1 MNEEQILNYIEE
13 DDKLSHEWFIYQGT
27 EDGTIFDFYA
37 EFIRNDLED
46 QYLALTIYNDIY
58 YSEAVDLVDSEEYWV
73 LTDDEADEKAELEA
87 QYFLENA
94 LSEVP
99 NHLHWYFDDDKYISE
114 QLQDRGYLLN
124 VYNGSEDSIT
134 LDNGSVFY
142 IYRRNQYAI
151 RYII

>member
-1 MNEEQILNYIEE
+1 MNESQILNYIED

-27 EDGTIFDFYA
+27 EDGTIFDFYD
-37 EFIRNDLED
+37 EFIRNDLDD

-58 YSEAVDLVDSEEYWV
+58 YSEAVDLVDSEDYLV

-94 LSEVP
+94 LSEIP
-99 NHLHWYFDDDKYISE
+99 NYLYRYFDDDKYISE
-114 QLQDRGYLLN
+114 QIQDRGYLLN
-124 VYNGSEDSIT
+124 LYNGYEDSIT

-142 IYRRNQYAI
+142 IYRRN
-151 RYII
+151 

>member
-1 MNEEQILNYIEE
+1 MNEDQILNYIED

-58 YSEAVDLVDSEEYWV
+58 YFEAVDLVDSEKYWV
-73 LTDDEADEKAELEA
+73 LTGEEADEKAELET
-87 QYFLENA
+87 QYLLENA

-99 NHLHWYFDDDKYISE
+99 DYLHRYFDEDKYICE
-114 QLQDRGYLLN
+114 QIQDRGYVLN
-124 VYNGSEDSIT
+124 HYNGSEDSIT

-142 IYRRNQYAI
+142 IYRRN
-151 RYII
+151 

>member
-46 QYLALTIYNDIY
+46 NYLALAIYQDIY
-58 YSEAVDLVDSEEYWV
+58 YSEAVDLIDSEDYWV
-73 LTDDEADEKAELEA
+73 LTDEEADEKAELEA
-87 QYFLENA
+87 QYLLENA

-99 NHLHWYFDDDKYISE
+99 DYLHKYFDDNQYISDTISDGRG
-114 QLQDRGYLLN
+114 QLLSTYDE
-124 VYNGSEDSIT
+124 SEDSIT
-134 LDNGSVFY
+134 LDNDSVFY
-142 IYRRNQYAI
+142 IYRRD
-151 RYII
+151 